1 MNRPEDYINT
11 ITTIEFK
18 IFDQSQQTFVYDAN
32 IEQSCNFLWKKFS
45 TASIKKM
52 TIFNLKTGDVVHVD
66 SVEYNSIKNKYLI
79 GTNDNGTHSKKIAEL
94 QEKYK

>member
-1 MNRPEDYINT
+1 
-11 ITTIEFK
+11 
-18 IFDQSQQTFVYDAN
+18 
-32 IEQSCNFLWKKFS
+32 
-45 TASIKKM
+45 M

-79 GTNDNGTHSKKIAEL
+79 GTNDNGTHSKKIVEL